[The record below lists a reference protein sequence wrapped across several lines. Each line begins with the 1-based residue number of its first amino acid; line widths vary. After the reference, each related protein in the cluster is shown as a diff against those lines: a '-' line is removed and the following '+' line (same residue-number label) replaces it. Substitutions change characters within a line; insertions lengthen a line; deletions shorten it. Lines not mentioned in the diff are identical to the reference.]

1 LLILTQKEKR
11 WIKTIIGLTLTILL
25 VLALLSLILGGVFI
39 DVPLSIDVKGS
50 QKLGGITTKWELP
63 IGDFVIKIDPVVGL
77 IVIFIVIIAIAAVL
91 GIQILAS
98 GLSPESVRYIMN
110 AILYFVIWTL
120 LSTMCFNLIISI
132 AIFGT
137 LIYITLTIAYVI
149 GVIQKIGG
157 GND

>member
-1 LLILTQKEKR
+1 M
-11 WIKTIIGLTLTILL
+11 
-25 VLALLSLILGGVFI
+25 SFILGGVFI
-39 DVPLSIDVKGS
+39 DVPISIEVKGS
-50 QKLGGITTKWELP
+50 QKLGETTTKWELP
-63 IGDFVIKIDPVVGL
+63 IGDFTIRIDPVVGL
-77 IVIFIVIIAIAAVL
+77 IVIFVVIIAIAAIL

-98 GLSPESVRYIMN
+98 GLSPQSVKFIMN

-120 LSTMCFNLIISI
+120 LSTMSFNLIISI

-149 GVIQKIGG
+149 GVIQKLGG